1 MIKMR
6 KLMSLVMVFALVVSM
21 TTIGASAS
29 DEITAVTC
37 EETDTSNTENQPEAD
52 SIAQEE
58 AFEELIA
65 NYYTVADREEQV
77 SDVST
82 SYEESSQIEECILEE
97 ATQSD
102 GVDSNL
108 LDSLVS
114 AEEESTTLESSS
126 TGNTDDSVDIPVYSD
141 APNLNSCEV
150 LIEGTRCYSLAFE
163 VLGLVNEVRESKGRK
178 SLVMDGAALEHAM
191 VRAAQISIYFAH
203 SQPDGAGIGY
213 GCKTN
218 ISSENIAGG
227 YSTPEEA
234 VNGWINSVGHYSAM
248 IKSDYV
254 STGIGVFCV
263 NGLYFWIQNFSKEDG
278 TEVYASSFTDTFTST
293 TVNIA
298 DYRIETKITPS
309 LGRNIL
315 MVGESEPFEIWFI
328 ETDERLFEGSGFR
341 LPPEGMIYTSS
352 NESVVTVSAN
362 GVVTAVGEGTATITA
377 TYPGYDLE
385 PWAFD
390 ITVCNHGA
398 GYTSEVT
405 TEPTCTA
412 KGTRTYTCRAC
423 GDVYTE
429 TIDKLGHTWGD
440 EVVTNPATCTEN
452 GASLYTCETCGSTK
466 TGIIFATNVHTYDEG
481 VVTTAA
487 TCGASGVKTYT
498 CGTCGTTKTA
508 KISPTYNHTYDDGVV
523 GLPATC
529 STSGTLIHTC
539 TGCGIKMTTY
549 VAATNEHILSDE
561 PTLINEPTCTSYG
574 SKGYFCESCGQMI
587 GSVILI
593 DPVAHAYDEG
603 VAQGKVTCNSVVSML
618 YTCATC
624 GNTKTSSVYV
634 SHIYDEGVVSTE
646 ATCTTKGKTTYTC
659 TLCGKTKKVADI
671 DALGHA
677 EVVDAAVSPTCMETG
692 LTAGSHCERCGLV
705 ITAQTTVATT
715 DHSYS
720 SKVVSP
726 TCTTAGYTE
735 HTCAS
740 CGDTYQDT
748 PVSSQ
753 GHNWDAGT
761 VTTASKCE
769 SAGIMTYV
777 CEDCSATKEEV
788 IAATGHSYAKAVTAP
803 SCEEQGYTEY
813 TCTGCGDSYRSD
825 YIDKLGHTM
834 DDGVIQTPATC
845 TEAGS
850 ILYSC
855 RECSATT
862 TKEIAATGHSWD
874 DGVVTTVP
882 TCTEEGVK
890 TYTCEHDATH
900 TKTEVIAST
909 GHSYTDTVYAP
920 TCEEGGY
927 TTHTCETCGDSYED
941 ASTSPTG
948 HTWDEGV
955 VTEAATA
962 EETGVMTY
970 TCTVCGQTKDEDI
983 PCIEETSILRGDVD
997 ENGVVD
1003 VIDCVRLMKH
1013 IVDESV
1019 EINAAA
1025 ADMTED
1031 GVIDILDVVRL
1042 LRILSLYG
1050 DVDLNGTVDSEDANQ
1065 VLLCLNDQPSVF
1077 DDPETGALATLAGDV
1092 NEDGAVDARD
1102 ATQILRHTNN
1112 LPSVIVT
1119 E

>member
-6 KLMSLVMVFALVVSM
+6 KMLAVIMVIVLIVS
-21 TTIGASAS
+21 TISVGASAS
-29 DEITAVTC
+29 DE
-37 EETDTSNTENQPEAD
+37 SFD
-52 SIAQEE
+52 SIACEGT
-58 AFEELIA
+58 
-65 NYYTVADREEQV
+65 TVEHDHN
-77 SDVST
+77 
-82 SYEESSQIEECILEE
+82 E
-97 ATQSD
+97 ATKSCL
-102 GVDSNL
+102 VDEKAG
-108 LDSLVS
+108 
-114 AEEESTTLESSS
+114 AEEEIESSNSVTYTEDDAVTFEGSATNKEIPSADSNTRSSIEEENANTNEDPASADQNKVSTESKEEPIAESADVEPEEAGLINECVDGQIGSTAASIDGAGESLDIALSEEAESLESSS
-126 TGNTDDSVDIPVYSD
+126 TGDGQTWPDADGPLSDI
-141 APNLNSCEV
+141 CQV
-150 LIEGTRCYSLAFE
+150 LIEGTQYYSLAFE
-163 VLGLVNEVRESKGRK
+163 ALALVNEVRAEKGL
-178 SLVMDGAALEHAM
+178 SPLVMDSAALEFAM
-191 VRAAQISIYFAH
+191 LRAYEIALYCTH
-203 SQPDGAGIGY
+203 NRPDGSGYGY
-213 GCKTN
+213 GCATRIN
-218 ISSENIAGG
+218 GENIAAGCK
-227 YSTPEEA
+227 TAEAA
-234 VNGWINSVGHYSAM
+234 VNGWKNSAGHYWTM
-248 IKSDYV
+248 VDSDYV
-254 STGIGVFCV
+254 STGIGVFKV
-263 NGLYFWIQNFSKEDG
+263 GSYYFWVQSFSREDG
-278 TEVYASSFTDTFTST
+278 TTVYASNYSDQSVSAI
-293 TVNIA
+293 VNIA
-298 DYRIETKITPS
+298 DYRIEEKINPCLTDS
-309 LGRNIL
+309 NLK
-315 MVGESEPFEIWFI
+315 VGETASFEVWFI
-328 ETDERLFEGSGFR
+328 EQNEKLYPCKYE
-341 LPPEGMIYTSS
+341 LPAEGMIYTSS
-352 NESVVTVSAN
+352 NESVVTVNAN

-390 ITVCNHGA
+390 ITVCNHDS
-398 GYTSEVT
+398 GYTSDVT
-405 TEPTCTA
+405 TEPTCDTD
-412 KGTRTYTCRAC
+412 GVRVYTCGDC
-423 GDVYTE
+423 GDSYTE
-429 TIDKLGHTWGD
+429 SIDKLGHTWDFGVIT
-440 EVVTNPATCTEN
+440 EPSTCIST
-452 GASLYTCETCGSTK
+452 GIRTYTCEVCGDTK
-466 TGIIFATNVHTYDEG
+466 TGTIITTVHNYDDG

-498 CGTCGTTKTA
+498 CGTCGATKTE

-561 PTLINEPTCTSYG
+561 PTLIREPTCTSYG

-603 VAQGKVTCNSVVSML
+603 VAQGKVTCSSVVSML

-646 ATCTTKGKTTYTC
+646 ATCTAKGKTTYTC

-735 HTCAS
+735 YTCAS

-748 PVSSQ
+748 PVSSR

-788 IAATGHSYAKAVTAP
+788 IAATGHSYGKAVTDP
-803 SCEEQGYTEY
+803 SCEEQGYTMY
-813 TCTGCGDSYRSD
+813 TCAGCGDSYRSD

-955 VTEAATA
+955 VTEAATT
-962 EETGVMTY
+962 EDTGVMTY

-983 PCIEETSILRGDVD
+983 PRIEETSILRGDVD
-997 ENGVVD
+997 ENGFVD
-1003 VIDCVRLMKH
+1003 IIDCVRLVRYNAGYDVK
-1013 IVDESV
+1013 
-1019 EINAAA
+1019 INYDA
-1025 ADMTED
+1025 ADMTGD
-1031 GVIDILDVVRL
+1031 GNINTFDVVRL
-1042 LRILSLYG
+1042 MKYI
-1050 DVDLNGTVDSEDANQ
+1050 
-1065 VLLCLNDQPSVF
+1065 
-1077 DDPETGALATLAGDV
+1077 AGY
-1092 NEDGAVDARD
+1092 AV
-1102 ATQILRHTNN
+1102 
-1112 LPSVIVT
+1112 
-1119 E
+1119 